1 MFIPEG
7 PGEGP
12 LGPLLSED
20 LVLLGREEGAPFGVV
35 TSVKV
40 VYERRFI
47 RRVSDYPAA
56 ASTGITSSVNSSP
69 RRTRRAL
76 VSDSA
81 LM

>member
-1 MFIPEG
+1 MSPS
-7 PGEGP
+7 P
-12 LGPLLSED
+12 LCPTRLGSPQNRSE
-20 LVLLGREEGAPFGVV
+20 PV